1 MIPRGSLKK
10 GNEHQKGI
18 MVQFTAIVV
27 TAAGAKQVSTRD
39 RELYE
44 GFCVSSGIGTP
55 SKEWL
60 YSEEYICSCRSR
72 S

>member
-18 MVQFTAIVV
+18 MDQFTAIVV

-44 GFCVSSGIGTP
+44 GFCVSSGIVLAVPDP
-55 SKEWL
+55 SSARVGRYK
-60 YSEEYICSCRSR
+60 YIL
-72 S
+72 